1 MKKLNKII
9 QIMNDYILYMK
20 TLLIIMG
27 IILVATPFI
36 FILIESVVERLP
48 EDHRIVLWWREKVVG
63 VGDDELF

>member
-1 MKKLNKII
+1 
-9 QIMNDYILYMK
+9 MNDYILYMK

-48 EDHRIVLWWREKVVG
+48 EDHRIVLWWRENVVG